1 MTSSDRRELPLHE
14 PVLRT
19 EILEFLFESGPRS
32 GGVFVDAT
40 LGLAGHAS
48 GILERSAPGGR
59 LVGLDRDRSA
69 LDLAGESLAASG
81 DRVTLVHTPFSRLD
95 AVLDELGIDR
105 V

>member
-40 LGLAGHAS
+40 LGLAGHAR
-48 GILERSAPGGR
+48 GILERSAPAGR
-59 LVGLDRDRSA
+59 LVGLDRDQTA
-69 LDLAGESLAASG
+69 LDLAADTLATFG
-81 DRVTLVHTPFSRLD
+81 DRVMLVHTPFSKLD
-95 AVLDELGIDR
+95 AVLDEL
-105 V
+105 